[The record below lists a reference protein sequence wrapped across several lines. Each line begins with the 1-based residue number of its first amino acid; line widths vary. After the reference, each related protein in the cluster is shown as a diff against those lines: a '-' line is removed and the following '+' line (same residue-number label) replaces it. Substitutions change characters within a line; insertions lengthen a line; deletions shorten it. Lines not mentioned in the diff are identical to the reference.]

1 MKGILNSLGWILFL
15 ALAALGLVLYNTS
28 YLSMQTRVVRLQQ
41 EIKMWTER
49 IEELTD
55 SLKVLTTENDTL
67 FHASYRFDELFTSP
81 EELRIS
87 AQGEVILKGII
98 TRLRTGKVEVI
109 GHTDRKSPP
118 APWQSNWDYS
128 AGAAAVVA
136 RRLVSLGVQAE
147 RVVVIGAADTRP
159 VAAQTGADAQV
170 VNRRVEIVVRS
181 GK

>member
-1 MKGILNSLGWILFL
+1 MKGLLTNLGWILFL
-15 ALAALGLVLYNTS
+15 ALAALSLVLYNIS
-28 YLSMQTRVVRLQQ
+28 YLPMQARVVGLQQ

-55 SLKVLTTENDTL
+55 SLKALTTGSDTL
-67 FHASYRFDELFTSP
+67 FRASYRFDELFTSP

-87 AQGEVILKGII
+87 AQGEAILKGIVA
-98 TRLRTGKVEVI
+98 RLRTGIAEVT

-136 RRLVSLGVQAE
+136 RRLISLGVPAE
-147 RVVVIGAADTRP
+147 GVLVIGAADTRP
-159 VAAQTGADAQV
+159 VVAQTSADAQV
-170 VNRRVEIVVRS
+170 VNRRVEIIVRPR
-181 GK
+181 